1 MSTCAL
7 NVIVLLDCKE
17 ILPKEH
23 LSNKLLQQ
31 PINLHLISLTILF
44 YLENS
49 WIEGR
54 KPKTSEKDSGD
65 SHEDLQSRKGPEA
78 LPVGDED

>member
-1 MSTCAL
+1 M
-7 NVIVLLDCKE
+7 K
-17 ILPKEH
+17 H
-23 LSNKLLQQ
+23 LRNKLLQQ

-44 YLENS
+44 YLEIS